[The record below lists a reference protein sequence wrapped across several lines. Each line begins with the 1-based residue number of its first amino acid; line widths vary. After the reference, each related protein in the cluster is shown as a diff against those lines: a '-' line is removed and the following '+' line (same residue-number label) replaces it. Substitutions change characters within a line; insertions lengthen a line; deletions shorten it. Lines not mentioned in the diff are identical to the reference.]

1 MGMHEANNIAL
12 THLAL
17 NCYTLFRPAY
27 PGIVHVLA
35 QVLIRFLFVNVSA
48 LNALLKEPKLQLL
61 LSVITAFGKCIENK
75 ICFQTRWLGNL
86 FLITYGIRALRN
98 LMFT

>member
-17 NCYTLFRPAY
+17 NCYTLFRPAH

-48 LNALLKEPKLQLL
+48 LNALLKESKLQLL
-61 LSVITAFGKCIENK
+61 LSVITAFGKCIEKKKNFK
-75 ICFQTRWLGNL
+75 LDSWVICFLSLTVSEH
-86 FLITYGIRALRN
+86 
-98 LMFT
+98 